1 MDTQDPTGIVSS
13 EKLAGR
19 LGVSRESV
27 EMVRDFDT
35 IDLHLEPYLT
45 HRLFGYDLRRRHA
58 PPPGPLAR
66 FGHLDVPR
74 LLDAG
79 LAGGMWSIT
88 TNPFRTERGR
98 WKAFEENLFRLT
110 SLLAATEGRI
120 ERVRT
125 LAEYRA
131 ARSRGAHA
139 AFLSVQGGNAF
150 AGAPDGMA
158 SVAEQAIVRVTV
170 VHLTNSCH
178 GATSSPLSGWGS
190 GLTSRGREHVEDLNA
205 NRIFVDLAH
214 VDRQG
219 FWDAMEVHDP
229 SLPVLVTH
237 TGVDGVLPH
246 WRNLD
251 DAQIRAVA
259 ETGGTIGVIFGRQFL
274 RRRGGPDTAEM
285 VVEHLAHIVDVA
297 GDEFASLGSDYDGAI
312 LPPPDLR
319 SGDAYARIVQ
329 HMLDRGWSA
338 ERIERILGGN
348 YLRALGMLRP
358 E

>member
-1 MDTQDPTGIVSS
+1 MEQHAEIVPSK
-13 EKLAGR
+13 ELAER
-19 LGVSRESV
+19 LGVSQEAV
-27 EMVRDFDT
+27 ELVRSSET

-45 HRLFGYDLRRRHA
+45 HRLFGYDLLRRHA
-58 PPPGPLAR
+58 PPPGLLAR

-74 LLDAG
+74 LRDAG

-88 TNPFRTERGR
+88 TNPFRTAAGR
-98 WKAFEENLFRLT
+98 WKAFEENLERLT
-110 SLLAATEGRI
+110 GLLASTDGVV

-131 ARSRGAHA
+131 ARGRGAHA

-150 AGAPDGMA
+150 AAAPDGMA
-158 SVAEQAIVRVTV
+158 SVRDQAIVRVTL
-170 VHLTNSCH
+170 VHLTNSCF

-190 GLTSRGREHVEDLNA
+190 GLTSQGRSHVEDLNA
-205 NRIFVDLAH
+205 NRVFVDLAH
-214 VDRQG
+214 IDRQG
-219 FWDAMEVHDP
+219 FWDALEVHDP
-229 SLPVLVTH
+229 SQPVLVTH
-237 TGVDGVLPH
+237 TGVDGILPH

-251 DAQIRAVA
+251 DAQIKAVA
-259 ETGGTIGVIFGRQFL
+259 QTGGTVGIIFARQFL
-274 RRRGGPDTAEM
+274 RRRGAPDTSEM

-329 HMLDRGWSA
+329 GMLDRGWSE
-338 ERIERILGGN
+338 ERIGRILGGN
-348 YLRALGMLRP
+348 YLRALEMLRP
-358 E
+358 G

>member
-1 MDTQDPTGIVSS
+1 MGESLEIAPS
-13 EKLAGR
+13 EELARR
-19 LGVSRESV
+19 LGVSAEAG
-27 EMVRDFDT
+27 ELVRASET
-35 IDLHLEPYLT
+35 GDLHLEPYLT
-45 HRLFGYDLRRRHA
+45 HRRFGYDLLRRHT

-66 FGHLDVPR
+66 FGHLDLPR

-88 TNPFRTERGR
+88 TNPFRTEAGR
-98 WKAFEENLFRLT
+98 WRAFQENLERLT
-110 SLLAATEGRI
+110 ELLASTGGRV

-131 ARSRGAHA
+131 ARARGAHA

-158 SVAEQAIVRVTV
+158 SVRDQAIVRVTL
-170 VHLTNSCH
+170 VHLTNSCF

-190 GLTSRGREHVEDLNA
+190 GLTDRGRAHVEDLNA

-214 VDRQG
+214 IDRKG
-219 FWDAMEVHDP
+219 FWDALEVHDR
-229 SLPVLVTH
+229 SQPVLVTH

-251 DAQIRAVA
+251 DAQIKAVA
-259 ETGGTIGVIFGRQFL
+259 ETGGTIGVIFARQFL
-274 RRRGGPDTAEM
+274 RRRGAPDTCEM
-285 VVEHLAHIVDVA
+285 VVEHLAHIVDVV

-329 HMLDRGWSA
+329 GMLDRGWDS
-338 ERIERILGGN
+338 ERIARILGGN
-348 YLRALGMLRP
+348 YLRTLEMLRP
-358 E
+358 GA